1 MSDLQQETVPVE
13 PAVTAPAEFEYAG
26 FWRRVAAHL
35 IDAIALGLALV
46 VFVLLSLGNNS
57 LYLLTLVIPA
67 VLSIVYQL
75 YLTTRYG
82 ATLGKMAMSV
92 KIVRL
97 DGSPIGFT
105 EANWR
110 YLPYLIF
117 GVIGLL
123 GNIAAFHSIP
133 VPSIFFELRW
143 TERNDVL
150 QQYQPVWATLSMIAS
165 LLFIFV
171 DVVMLIGSKKKLSL
185 HDRIGNTM
193 VIKFQPETDAKHS
206 F

>member
-13 PAVTAPAEFEYAG
+13 PPITTPAELEYAG

-35 IDAIALGLALV
+35 IDALALGMALL
-46 VFVLLSLGNNS
+46 VLVLFSLGNNS
-57 LYLLTLVIPA
+57 LYLLSLVIPT
-67 VLSIVYQL
+67 VLGIVYQL

-82 ATLGKMAMSV
+82 ATLGKMAMDV

-123 GNIAAFHSIP
+123 GNFEAFHSIP
-133 VPSIFFELRW
+133 VPSIFFELSW

-193 VIKFQPETDAKHS
+193 VIKI
-206 F
+206 